1 MERIDLTKTIK
12 EATATFCQNRIGDK
26 PPISVTVPTIKTDIP
41 WPDRKLQELVKLFL
55 YETLLTND
63 PDAEVT
69 VSLRRRSQLKDLS
82 EFVGVQPTYWLHLRI
97 SGRGVRLS
105 EFFIDEFFSD
115 IGYTC
120 AEWVGVAESE
130 TRLGIFTAAGKPE
143 IKIVFCLDDG
153 HFKRKFDLLLPV
165 REPVALS
172 PDINVKHRTPA
183 FNRNVAVLRYRVNLQ
198 VASSH

>member
-1 MERIDLTKTIK
+1 MGKNPTNGGLMERIDLAKTIK

-26 PPISVTVPTIKTDIP
+26 PPISVTVPSIITDIP

-69 VSLRRRSQLKDLS
+69 VSLRRRSELKDLS
-82 EFVGVQPTYWLHLRI
+82 EFVGVQPSYWLHLRI

-105 EFFIDEFFSD
+105 ESFIDEFFNEV
-115 IGYTC
+115 GYKC

-130 TRLGIFTAAGKPE
+130 TRLGIFMAANMPD

-153 HFKRKFDLLLPV
+153 RFTRKFDLLLPV

-172 PDINVKHRTPA
+172 GNVNTKH
-183 FNRNVAVLRYRVNLQ
+183 
-198 VASSH
+198 

>member
-26 PPISVTVPTIKTDIP
+26 PPISVTVPAIMTDIP

-55 YETLLTND
+55 YEALLTND
-63 PDAEVT
+63 PEAEVT

-120 AEWVGVAESE
+120 VEWVGVAESE
-130 TRLGIFTAAGKPE
+130 TRLGIFTAADKPE
-143 IKIVFCLDDG
+143 IKIVFCLDDNRL
-153 HFKRKFDLLLPV
+153 KRKFDILLPV
-165 REPVALS
+165 REQVALS
-172 PDINVKHRTPA
+172 GAINV
-183 FNRNVAVLRYRVNLQ
+183 
-198 VASSH
+198 

>member
-26 PPISVTVPTIKTDIP
+26 PPISVTVPAIMTDIP

-63 PDAEVT
+63 PEAEVT

-130 TRLGIFTAAGKPE
+130 TRLGIFTAADKPE
-143 IKIVFCLDDG
+143 IKIVFCLDDNRL
-153 HFKRKFDLLLPV
+153 KRKFDLLLPV

-172 PDINVKHRTPA
+172 GAINVKH
-183 FNRNVAVLRYRVNLQ
+183 
-198 VASSH
+198 

>member
-1 MERIDLTKTIK
+1 MEKYPTNGGLMERIDLAKTIK

-26 PPISVTVPTIKTDIP
+26 PPISVTVPSMITDIP

-63 PDAEVT
+63 PDGEVT
-69 VSLRRRSQLKDLS
+69 VSLRRRSELKDLS
-82 EFVGVQPTYWLHLRI
+82 EFVGVQPSYWLHLRI

-105 EFFIDEFFSD
+105 ESFIDEFFND
-115 IGYTC
+115 VGYKCT
-120 AEWVGVAESE
+120 EWVGVAESE
-130 TRLGIFTAAGKPE
+130 TRLGIFMAFDMPD

-153 HFKRKFDLLLPV
+153 CFTRKFDLLLPV

-172 PDINVKHRTPA
+172 GNVITKH
-183 FNRNVAVLRYRVNLQ
+183 
-198 VASSH
+198 

>member
-1 MERIDLTKTIK
+1 MEKNPIIGGLMERIDLAKTIK

-26 PPISVTVPTIKTDIP
+26 PPISLTVPSIITDIP

-69 VSLRRRSQLKDLS
+69 VSLRRRSEFKDLS
-82 EFVGVQPTYWLHLRI
+82 EFVGVQPSYWLHLRI

-105 EFFIDEFFSD
+105 ESFIDEFFND
-115 IGYTC
+115 VGYKC

-130 TRLGIFTAAGKPE
+130 TRLGIFMASDMPD

-153 HFKRKFDLLLPV
+153 RFTRKFDLLLPV

-172 PDINVKHRTPA
+172 SNVNTRH
-183 FNRNVAVLRYRVNLQ
+183 
-198 VASSH
+198 

>member
-26 PPISVTVPTIKTDIP
+26 PPISVTVPAIMTDIP

-63 PDAEVT
+63 PEAEVT

-130 TRLGIFTAAGKPE
+130 TRLGIFMAVGKPE
-143 IKIVFCLDDG
+143 IKIVFCLDDNRL
-153 HFKRKFDLLLPV
+153 KRKFDLLLPV
-165 REPVALS
+165 REQVALS
-172 PDINVKHRTPA
+172 GAINV
-183 FNRNVAVLRYRVNLQ
+183 
-198 VASSH
+198 

>member
-1 MERIDLTKTIK
+1 MERIDLAKTIK

-26 PPISVTVPTIKTDIP
+26 PPISVMVPSIISDIP

-69 VSLRRRSQLKDLS
+69 VSLRRRPELKDLS
-82 EFVGVQPTYWLHLRI
+82 EFVGVQPSYWLHLRI

-105 EFFIDEFFSD
+105 ESFIDEFFKD
-115 IGYTC
+115 IGYKC
-120 AEWVGVAESE
+120 EEWVGVAESE
-130 TRLGIFTAAGKPE
+130 TRLGIFTAANMPN

-153 HFKRKFDLLLPV
+153 RFARKFDLLLPI

-172 PDINVKHRTPA
+172 GNVNTKH
-183 FNRNVAVLRYRVNLQ
+183 
-198 VASSH
+198 

>member
-26 PPISVTVPTIKTDIP
+26 PPISVTVPAIMTDIP

-55 YETLLTND
+55 YEALLTND
-63 PDAEVT
+63 PEAEVT

-130 TRLGIFTAAGKPE
+130 TRLGIFAAADKPE
-143 IKIVFCLDDG
+143 IKIVFCLDDNRL
-153 HFKRKFDLLLPV
+153 KRKFDILLPV
-165 REPVALS
+165 REQVALS
-172 PDINVKHRTPA
+172 GAINV
-183 FNRNVAVLRYRVNLQ
+183 
-198 VASSH
+198 

>member
-1 MERIDLTKTIK
+1 MERIDLAKTIQ
-12 EATATFCQNRIGDK
+12 ESTATFCQNRIGDK
-26 PPISVTVPTIKTDIP
+26 PPISFTVSPTVTDIP

-55 YETLLTND
+55 YEALLTND
-63 PDAEVT
+63 PEAEVT

-120 AEWVGVAESE
+120 VEWVGVAESE
-130 TRLGIFTAAGKPE
+130 TRLGIFTAADKPE
-143 IKIVFCLDDG
+143 IKIVFCLDDNRL
-153 HFKRKFDLLLPV
+153 KRKFDLLLPV
-165 REPVALS
+165 REQVALS
-172 PDINVKHRTPA
+172 GAINVKH
-183 FNRNVAVLRYRVNLQ
+183 
-198 VASSH
+198 

>member
-12 EATATFCQNRIGDK
+12 EATATFCQNRIDK
-26 PPISVTVPTIKTDIP
+26 PPISVTVPAIMTDIP

-63 PDAEVT
+63 PEAEVT

-97 SGRGVRLS
+97 SGRGVRLC

-115 IGYTC
+115 IGYKC
-120 AEWVGVAESE
+120 AEWVGVAELE
-130 TRLGIFTAAGKPE
+130 TRLGIFIVVDKPE
-143 IKIVFCLDDG
+143 VKIVFCLDDG
-153 HFKRKFDLLLPV
+153 RLKRKFDLLLPM

-172 PDINVKHRTPA
+172 PDIDVKH
-183 FNRNVAVLRYRVNLQ
+183 
-198 VASSH
+198 

>member
-1 MERIDLTKTIK
+1 MICAWVDSEEQKIQQNGGLMERIDLAKTIK

-26 PPISVTVPTIKTDIP
+26 PQISLTVPSMITDIP

-69 VSLRRRSQLKDLS
+69 VSLRRRAELKDLS
-82 EFVGVQPTYWLHLRI
+82 EFIGVQPSYWLHLRI

-105 EFFIDEFFSD
+105 ESFIDEFFND
-115 IGYTC
+115 VGYKC

-130 TRLGIFTAAGKPE
+130 TRLGIFTASNMPD

-153 HFKRKFDLLLPV
+153 RFAREFDLLLPV
-165 REPVALS
+165 RESVALS
-172 PDINVKHRTPA
+172 CNVIKH
-183 FNRNVAVLRYRVNLQ
+183 
-198 VASSH
+198 